1 MKTLVHQDVQIYTGS
16 IVILAFGHGSKQQLD
31 TQATPSIFGA
41 SWLPLGASWGH
52 LGVLLGAIGGL
63 KMTSFTQVY

>member
-31 TQATPSIFGA
+31 TQATTEHLWSFMGA
-41 SWLPLGASWGH
+41 SWSLLGAS
-52 LGVLLGAIGGL
+52 
-63 KMTSFTQVY
+63 